1 MWTSREPKL
10 AEDSISRQDMEKS
23 AAPAEGVREFPPG
36 NLSDSDQASTDF
48 QDGIQRVR
56 AITSTW
62 SKKTLWIMIILLYL
76 VSFVDYLLVS
86 VQGALNPYITS
97 AFHKH
102 GLLTAVSVVATIA
115 GGSSTLTL
123 AKIIDIWGRLE
134 GFACMVLLVV
144 IGLIM
149 KATCKNMETYVAAHT
164 LYWVGHLNLNYCIDI
179 MLADMTTLRNR
190 MLVLG
195 IIGTP
200 NIASIFAG
208 PKIADLFYANLNF
221 RWAFGAFAII
231 LVGVCLPVM
240 LILLFLQIKAER
252 AGQLQKERSGR
263 NALQSIRYYFL
274 QFDII
279 GIILITAAF
288 SLILLPFNIAAYAP
302 KGWASGYIIAMEVLG
317 IIFLPTF
324 FVWERFFSPVQ
335 FLPWKYL
342 KEPTIIGSCLLYG
355 VMFASCFTWNGYFG
369 SYLQVVHR
377 LDITTANYVLNS
389 FSLTSAIFSPLIGLL
404 IRYTG
409 EFKWTVWGGIPLL
422 LLGTALLIPFR
433 QPDTHVGILVMTQ
446 ILVGL
451 GTCVF
456 VVCGQLAIMAP
467 VTHQEIAAVMAV
479 WGLFG
484 SVGAA
489 VGNAIAGAMW
499 TNILPGQLYQRLP
512 DVSKNQT
519 AAIYGDM
526 VLQMSFADGTPER
539 DAIVGAYAD
548 VQRKMVIAGAC
559 MIPLCL
565 ACVVM
570 WRNINVKKLA
580 RDQTKGNVF

>member
-1 MWTSREPKL
+1 
-10 AEDSISRQDMEKS
+10 MEK
-23 AAPAEGVREFPPG
+23 ETIQTRGTNEFLPG
-36 NLSDSDQASTDF
+36 NSDDSDKDSTDF
-48 QDGIQRVR
+48 QDGIQRAR

-62 SKKTLWIMIILLYL
+62 SKKTMWTMFILLYL

-86 VQGALNPYITS
+86 IQGALNPYITS
-97 AFHKH
+97 EFHKH

-123 AKIIDIWGRLE
+123 AKIIDIWGRLQ
-134 GFACMVLLVV
+134 GFAFMVLLVIV
-144 IGLIM
+144 GLIM
-149 KATCKNMETYVAAHT
+149 KAACKNMETYVAAHT
-164 LYWVGHLNLNYCIDI
+164 LYWVGHLNMMYCIDI
-179 MLADMTTLRNR
+179 MLADMTTLKNR

-195 IIGTP
+195 INGTP

-231 LVGVCLPVM
+231 LVGVCIPVM
-240 LILLFLQIKAER
+240 LILLIIQIKAEKV
-252 AGQLQKERSGR
+252 GELQRESSGR
-263 NALQSIRYYFL
+263 TRWQSIRYYFL
-274 QFDII
+274 QFDIV
-279 GIILITAAF
+279 GIVFITAAF

-317 IIFLPTF
+317 VAFLPAF
-324 FVWERFFSPVQ
+324 YVWERFFSPVQ

-342 KEPTIIGSCLLYG
+342 KEPTIVGSCLLYG
-355 VMFASCFTWNGYFG
+355 VMFMSTFVWNAYFS

-377 LDITTANYVLNS
+377 LDITTANYVLNAY
-389 FSLTSAIFSPLIGLL
+389 SLTSAVFSPLIGLL
-404 IRYTG
+404 IRVTG
-409 EFKWTVWGGIPLL
+409 EFKWTVWAGIPLV

-433 QPDTHVGILVMTQ
+433 QPDTHVGVLVMTQ

-451 GTCVF
+451 GTCIF

-467 VTHQEIAAVMAV
+467 VTHQEIAAVIAV

-499 TNILPGQLYQRLP
+499 TNIFPGQLYQRLP
-512 DVSKNQT
+512 AGSKNET
-519 AAIYGDM
+519 AAIYADM
-526 VLQMSFADGTPER
+526 VTQMSFADGTPER
-539 DAIVGAYAD
+539 QAVVGAYAD
-548 VQRKMVIAGAC
+548 VQRKMVITGAC
-559 MIPLCL
+559 LVPLCL
-565 ACVVM
+565 ACVIF
-570 WRNINVKKLA
+570 WRNINVKKIV